1 MAQAPLLR
9 GEKQKLH
16 PCKWVSASPLE
27 VHNARRLLSPLAPL
41 LGGPRAV
48 PHPPASSSL
57 QLQRWA
63 PAADVCRFRGE
74 GSGGQGVGV
83 AEGGAPL
90 ALIVSNL
97 SVA

>member
-1 MAQAPLLR
+1 MPGA
-9 GEKQKLH
+9 
-16 PCKWVSASPLE
+16 CSP
-27 VHNARRLLSPLAPL
+27 RLLPCSEDPGLFL
-41 LGGPRAV
+41 SLM
-48 PHPPASSSL
+48 PAL
-57 QLQRWA
+57 QRLQRLQRWA

-74 GSGGQGVGV
+74 GSRGQGVGV